1 MDSAT
6 ATEWITTRK
15 TEAIITET
23 RTPRL
28 EGLALLRRCREEY
41 PAMPVILVTAY
52 GTIGDAVEAIRS
64 GAFDY
69 ITKPFDEAELLRVVG
84 NAVRTAAASD
94 REVAAGAQADE
105 WFGMGGRAPAW
116 LDLRKVVEK
125 ASASPL
131 SVLISGETGTGKEL
145 VA

>member
-52 GTIGDAVEAIRS
+52 GTIGDAVEAIRA

-84 NAVRTAAASD
+84 IAARTAAATDKEGGSG
-94 REVAAGAQADE
+94 AAAEE
-105 WFGMGGRAPAW
+105 WFGMVGQSPAW
-116 LDLRKVVEK
+116 IEVRRVLEK
-125 ASASPL
+125 AAASPFP
-131 SVLISGETGTGKEL
+131 VLVTGETGTGKE
-145 VA
+145 

>member
-28 EGLALLRRCREEY
+28 EGLALLRRCRDAY
-41 PAMPVILVTAY
+41 PAMPVILVTAF
-52 GTIGDAVEAIRS
+52 GTIGDAVEAIRA

-84 NAVRTAAASD
+84 IAARTAAATE
-94 REVAAGAQADE
+94 REGAGAAAEE
-105 WFGMGGRAPAW
+105 WFGMVGQSPAW
-116 LDLRKVVEK
+116 IEVRRVIEK
-125 ASASPL
+125 AAS
-131 SVLISGETGTGKEL
+131 S
-145 VA
+145 